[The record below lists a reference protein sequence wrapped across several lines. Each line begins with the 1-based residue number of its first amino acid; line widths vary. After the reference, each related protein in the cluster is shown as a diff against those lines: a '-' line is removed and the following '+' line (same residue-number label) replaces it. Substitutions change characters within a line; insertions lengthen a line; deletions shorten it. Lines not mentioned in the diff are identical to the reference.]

1 MTLQDWSTVTTATLL
16 DAWSRVVSFLP
27 KLLGAIVIIIIGVLV
42 ANLIKW
48 VIVRLVEA
56 TRLQGAFDQ
65 LEFAKSMKSAKLN
78 TNLAHIIGTF
88 VQWAVVILFLIP
100 SASVLGL
107 PQVSS
112 ILDSIIRYL
121 PSVGVALLILFL
133 GALFAEFIGN
143 VTRATVAGLG
153 SATANSL
160 GMLSRYIIFIFAGLA
175 ALSQLGIAP
184 QIINILI
191 TGFVAATAI
200 AAGLAFGLGG
210 QTAAADLIAKIRKDF
225 ANR

>member
-16 DAWSRVVSFLP
+16 DAWTRVVSFLP

-48 VIVRLVEA
+48 VIVRLIEA
-56 TRLQGAFDQ
+56 SRLQGAFDQ
-65 LEFAKSMKSAKLN
+65 SQFAKSMKTAKLD
-78 TNLAHIIGTF
+78 TNLSQIVGTF
-88 VQWAVVILFLIP
+88 LQWVVVILFLIP

-107 PQVSS
+107 PQVSA

-121 PSVGVALLILFL
+121 PSVGVSLLILFF
-133 GALFAEFIGN
+133 GGLFAEFIGN

-153 SATANSL
+153 ATTATSL
-160 GMLSRYIIFIFAGLA
+160 SVLSRYTIYIFAALA

-191 TGFVAATAI
+191 TGFVAAAAI
-200 AAGLAFGLGG
+200 ASGLAFGLGG
-210 QTAAADLIAKIRKDF
+210 KDAASDLIAKIRRDF
-225 ANR
+225 SAK